1 MEYLK
6 ERHDSDL
13 IEDIR
18 NEINADENLK
28 ELIDRHTGIYMEI
41 INNYIPNDNK
51 IVNKKELIDDKS
63 YNIYQAVLKYD
74 QERGTKFPTFLGNE
88 TKWMCLNKYNKN
100 KKHIHVSCE
109 ETQSNVIEAL
119 STGDESSGRENQEIF
134 NRAIQLCKVN
144 PDKRVEKI
152 FEMRNIIGERNKVMP
167 WKKISEELNMSIQGC
182 INIHNS
188 TIDKIKI
195 EINKDYVK

>member
-6 ERHDSDL
+6 ERPDKDL

-18 NEINADENLK
+18 NRVNADESLK
-28 ELIDRHTGIYMEI
+28 ELIDRHTGIYMDI

-74 QERGTKFPTFLGNE
+74 KDKGTKFPTFLGNE
-88 TKWMCLNKYNKN
+88 TKWMCLNRYNKN
-100 KKHIHVSCE
+100 KKHIHISCE
-109 ETQSNVIEAL
+109 ETRGDLMEA
-119 STGDESSGRENQEIF
+119 SVTGDESEDREREEIF
-134 NRAIQLCKVN
+134 NKAIQLCKSN
-144 PDKRVEKI
+144 PDKRDEKI
-152 FEMRNIIGERNKVMP
+152 FEMRYIIGERNKVMP

-188 TIDKIKI
+188 TIDKIKT

>member
-6 ERHDSDL
+6 QRPDKEL
-13 IEDIR
+13 IDDIR

-28 ELIDRHTGIYMEI
+28 ELIERHTGIYMDI

-74 QERGTKFPTFLGNE
+74 EDRGTKFPTFLGNE

-109 ETQSNVIEAL
+109 DTQGEVMDVCV
-119 STGDESSGRENQEIF
+119 TGDESEHRERNEIF
-134 NRAIQLCKVN
+134 SKAIELCKN
-144 PDKRVEKI
+144 SPDKRVEKI
-152 FEMRNIIGERNKVMP
+152 FEMRYIIGEKNKVMP

-188 TIDKIKI
+188 TIDKIKT